1 MSRALATLII
11 ALALLAP
18 ASAVAQNGPF
28 APLAP
33 APQPTQTQTQTQS
46 PTTANSSGGL
56 KGWQQ
61 TLIVAAGLILLIGI
75 GYAIVA
81 DARSRAPVE
90 DRLHGADADHRRP
103 GSRMDAARR
112 KELQRAKA
120 RRARAQRKKNRSR

>member
-1 MSRALATLII
+1 MSRALAILIV
-11 ALALLAP
+11 ALTLLAP
-18 ASAVAQNGPF
+18 AAAIAQENPF

-33 APQPTQTQTQTQS
+33 APQQTQTQTNTQ
-46 PTTANSSGGL
+46 PTQTTKTSGGL

-61 TLIVAAGLILLIGI
+61 TLIVASGLILLVGI
-75 GYAIVA
+75 GYAIVT

-103 GSRMDAARR
+103 GSRVDPARR
-112 KELQRAKA
+112 KEMQRAKA